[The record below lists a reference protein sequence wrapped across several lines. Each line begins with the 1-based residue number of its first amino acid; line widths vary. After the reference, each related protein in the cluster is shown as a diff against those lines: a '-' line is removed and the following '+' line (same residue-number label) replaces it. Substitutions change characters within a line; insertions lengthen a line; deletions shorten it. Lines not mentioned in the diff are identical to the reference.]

1 MSGAE
6 QAVEDTGTVEVS
18 MESSDDLVVEVEDDT
33 PEEDKGRPRRAKG
46 EEADIPEDDDLQQHS
61 ESVQKRIKK
70 LKFEYHEERRRKEE
84 AEREREAA
92 IQYAQS
98 AKSEADNLRKN
109 LAKKWDN
116 LILIVLKHKKQSKHK
131 KSNCKHK

>member
-18 MESSDDLVVEVEDDT
+18 MEPSDDLIVEVEDDT

-84 AEREREAA
+84 AERQCLKEFVF
-92 IQYAQS
+92 QS
-98 AKSEADNLRKN
+98 
-109 LAKKWDN
+109 
-116 LILIVLKHKKQSKHK
+116 
-131 KSNCKHK
+131 